1 MSGGIRI
8 RSDREIIEYL
18 ASIIGKYEDTKG
30 VRIWGVTETGEPK
43 QVAVTSD
50 GKLKISGTISAE
62 LLDSI
67 STIGTIQSGNITATI
82 PYAQPVQGSI
92 TASISAG
99 VIDQVGSLSDGR
111 ISASITSGVVDR
123 IGTIIEGK
131 VTASISGGQL
141 TASISEGRI
150 TASIVG
156 GIIREVG
163 SISSGMM
170 QKIEEIGSI
179 SEGRLTASIQGGK
192 LEYVA
197 TIDRIQSLGTIESAM
212 MGYDYDAG
220 TLRAVRV
227 ADDGRLVVRLDPTT
241 TLLPALHDAY
251 DIGSDTYS
259 YRYGHFSRVVYAGTL
274 DTNRVQTDQIA
285 EKTAGAGITL
295 LSVSKHQGGIQTDSI
310 SELTSGA
317 RVSLPSGLKTD
328 TIEEYTSGARVSFPH
343 GIKTDRIEEKTSG
356 AGIDIGAGSLYV
368 NQSLKLIRW
377 KQKKYALYFNGNAY
391 VNCGNPSSLQ
401 ITGDLTIEVRIIP
414 HKLNAF
420 QGIVSKNYLYEYEVA
435 IYSANNGLA
444 YRHGD
449 GTNQDSIQFNNFFED
464 VDVPVTITVVRD
476 SANKVVSAYK
486 NGEFF
491 GQHSY
496 TVDPAVGS
504 YDLEIGRRS
513 GDGYYFDGKIFYV
526 RIYNRILTESEIKY
540 NCNNPQSPVTD
551 GLVLW
556 LNFDGGYGDKAY
568 DLSGY
573 GNHGTAYNCEWVEEE
588 IYAGSRFPGNRFGL
602 LYAAEIRQL
611 GAGGINLGDG
621 TLYVDQANK
630 RVGIGTTSPAVKLHV
645 AGFARVD
652 ETFQINKGTVAGGLR
667 HIELMSGGLLRIGI
681 GLVGDETGDNAG
693 ADLAIWRYSDTG
705 GYLGNV
711 MKVIRSTGNVAFC
724 DNRIVFEQ
732 ADIIIRPYTDNVG
745 SVGTDSYRWALVR
758 AVTVTQG
765 DIGFGPEDQPC
776 PVCGKKFEVGDV
788 VVLKVHKVLESG
800 EFRARPI
807 HLKCAG

>member
-1 MSGGIRI
+1 MLQVQVQEQIQKLHFNELVKAIGGDGVISGLEVTAAGGMDLNVSAGEAIIGGTRVSFSATTVTI
-8 RSDREIIEYL
+8 PAADPLYPRKDLVVAKSDGSIAVVQGTPDSPLPSDRTGVFTVTPRPPDPPSG
-18 ASIIGKYEDTKG
+18 SIILAE
-30 VRIWGVTETGEPK
+30 IWVPAGATE
-43 QVAVTSD
+43 
-50 GKLKISGTISAE
+50 
-62 LLDSI
+62 
-67 STIGTIQSGNITATI
+67 
-82 PYAQPVQGSI
+82 
-92 TASISAG
+92 
-99 VIDQVGSLSDGR
+99 
-111 ISASITSGVVDR
+111 ITSGDITDR
-123 IGTIIEGK
+123 RIF
-131 VTASISGGQL
+131 VAP
-141 TASISEGRI
+141 SEY
-150 TASIVG
+150 AAD
-156 GIIREVG
+156 
-163 SISSGMM
+163 
-170 QKIEEIGSI
+170 KI
-179 SEGRLTASIQGGK
+179 
-192 LEYVA
+192 
-197 TIDRIQSLGTIESAM
+197 
-212 MGYDYDAG
+212 
-220 TLRAVRV
+220 
-227 ADDGRLVVRLDPTT
+227 
-241 TLLPALHDAY
+241 
-251 DIGSDTYS
+251 
-259 YRYGHFSRVVYAGTL
+259 YA
-274 DTNRVQTDQIA
+274 DQIA